1 MWEELCN
8 PHGEDI
14 DSLTDCITDYIKFC
28 VENTVPTR
36 TVRCFPN
43 NKPWINPDI
52 KTLLKEKKRVFKS
65 GNKEELKTV
74 QRELKKKIREGKACY
89 RRKMENQ
96 LQQKNISGVWKG
108 LKTITGHKE
117 SSSQAEGDQQ
127 WVNDLNLYFNRFEQL
142 PSSVPIQSPLLQS
155 PFSAFTASSSGPNS
169 RCTAISSQSF
179 HT

>member
-1 MWEELCN
+1 
-8 PHGEDI
+8 
-14 DSLTDCITDYIKFC
+14 
-28 VENTVPTR
+28 
-36 TVRCFPN
+36 
-43 NKPWINPDI
+43 
-52 KTLLKEKKRVFKS
+52 
-65 GNKEELKTV
+65 
-74 QRELKKKIREGKACY
+74 
-89 RRKMENQ
+89 MENQ